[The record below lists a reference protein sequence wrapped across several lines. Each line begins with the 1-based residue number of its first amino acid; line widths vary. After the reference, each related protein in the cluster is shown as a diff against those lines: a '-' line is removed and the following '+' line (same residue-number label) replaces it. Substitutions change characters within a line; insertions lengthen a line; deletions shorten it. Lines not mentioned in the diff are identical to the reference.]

1 MSVSI
6 GGFDFKNSIFD
17 TEKRHIKGATTEIE
31 NEDISF
37 ALVFL
42 VESISNSSSS
52 WLINDTS
59 NIESSNGSSILSG
72 LSLGIIEI
80 GWYSDD
86 SRVDRFSKIGFCDFL
101 HLGEDHR

>member
-1 MSVSI
+1 VSI

-52 WLINDTS
+52 WLV
-59 NIESSNGSSILSG
+59 
-72 LSLGIIEI
+72 
-80 GWYSDD
+80 DD
-86 SRVDRFSKIGFCDFL
+86 SLDVQA
-101 HLGEDHR
+101 